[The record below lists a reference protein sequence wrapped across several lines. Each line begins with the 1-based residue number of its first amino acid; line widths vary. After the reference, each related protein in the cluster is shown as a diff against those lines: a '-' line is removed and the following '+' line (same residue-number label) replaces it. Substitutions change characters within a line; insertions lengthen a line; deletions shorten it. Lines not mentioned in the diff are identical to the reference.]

1 MELWAK
7 GFEALYPG
15 VTIEI
20 EGKGSAT
27 APPALL
33 EGASQ
38 FGPMSRP
45 MNADEIAVF
54 EKKYGYKAAHFRVAA
69 DALAIYICQQGQPHP
84 LFDDAASGSD
94 FLFNATRQ
102 WKQEHR

>member
-1 MELWAK
+1 
-7 GFEALYPG
+7 
-15 VTIEI
+15 
-20 EGKGSAT
+20 
-27 APPALL
+27 
-33 EGASQ
+33 
-38 FGPMSRP
+38 

-54 EKKYGYKAAHFRVAA
+54 EKKYGYKPAHFRVAA
-69 DALAIYICQQGQPHP
+69 DALAIYVSGQPHP